1 MSSEGTASN
10 AAPQVPNLQVIAQ
23 YIKDL
28 SFENPGAAAEINQR
42 PQIDLAVDLN
52 AKRIENERRRAEKR
66 KQVEAQEAAREEIRK
81 KAAESIK

>member
-1 MSSEGTASN
+1 MSSEGTASD
-10 AAPQVPNLQVIAQ
+10 AAPQVPNLQVMGQ

-52 AKRIENERRRAEKR
+52 AKRLDERVVQLIAPQSLRASGHERR
-66 KQVEAQEAAREEIRK
+66 
-81 KAAESIK
+81 